1 VTSNRSAGR
10 WYRSFLW
17 VPGHKP
23 GWAAKAVATQVD
35 ALFLDLEDSVPIAN
49 KADGRQ
55 GIREMLE
62 EYASHEVGLFAR
74 VNAWGTGELLA
85 DVDGVV
91 APGLDGIMLAKCE
104 SPAQVASLS
113 LLLEELEAARGLPV
127 GAIEIVPCIESPA
140 GLHHMYDICMASE
153 RVKRVNGLGVAAPG
167 GDFAGSLNLRLS
179 PDAREGNLYAL
190 AAMTAARAAG
200 VNQILGGPVTDVAN
214 LDVVSEVHEYARS
227 LGATSAHVIHPSH
240 VAIANEI
247 YSPSQAEIDQAV
259 ELVQVLSDAVADGH
273 AAVRH
278 NGHMIDYAHARSTLD
293 LLERAHKSGLFDGP
307 VPQLPVLSH

>member
-1 VTSNRSAGR
+1 MTTSRSVGR

-23 GWAAKAVATQVD
+23 AWAPKAINTQVD

-49 KADGRQ
+49 KAEGRQ

-62 EYASHEVGLFAR
+62 AHASENVGLFAR
-74 VNAWGTGELLA
+74 VNGWGTGELIA
-85 DVDGVV
+85 DVDGIV

-104 SPAQVASLS
+104 SRDHVSALS
-113 LLLEELEAARGLPV
+113 LVLDELEAARGLPI
-127 GAIEIVPCIESPA
+127 GGIEIVPCIESPA
-140 GLHHMYDICMASE
+140 GLHHLYDICMASQ

-167 GDFAGSLNLRLS
+167 GDFAGSLNIRLS

-200 VNQILGGPVTDVAN
+200 VTQILGGPATDVAN
-214 LDVVSEVHEYARS
+214 LDVVREVHEQARA
-227 LGATSAHVIHPSH
+227 LGATSGHVIHPSH
-240 VAIANEI
+240 VAIVNEI
-247 YSPSQAEIDQAV
+247 YSPSQEEIQEAV
-259 ELVQVLSDAVADGH
+259 ELMEALTEAVEAGH

-278 NGHMIDYAHARSTLD
+278 KGHMIDYAHARAILD
-293 LLERAHKSGLFDGP
+293 LLERAHQSGLFAGP